1 MRWAKTGMA
10 VMAMSLGGAAY
21 ADTQSID
28 LWIGLTDNSNSGFLL
43 DEDTGELWMTGPC
56 LKPLEKAQK
65 EAGSWRSHTVE
76 LVSVGRSMAV
86 LDQTFWLTTDG
97 GAPEIRV
104 ESSGRGGL
112 QSFDAVI
119 DRNCGASGRC
129 AELIRT
135 QTPCEG

>member
-1 MRWAKTGMA
+1 MSGLA
-10 VMAMSLGGAAY
+10 VMATTLNGAAH

-43 DEDTGELWMTGPC
+43 DEDTGALWMTGPC
-56 LKPLEKAQK
+56 LKPLETAQN
-65 EAGSWRSHTVE
+65 EAGYWRSHTVE

-86 LDQTFWLTTDG
+86 LDQTFWLKTDT
-97 GAPEIRV
+97 GAPQIQV
-104 ESSGRGGL
+104 ESAGRGGL
-112 QSFDAVI
+112 QSFEAVI
-119 DRNCGASGRC
+119 DRNCSISGRC